1 MSPDDLTEEDFFSDD
16 TAFMLRRAQE
26 ASFAAFAARADRRG
40 LRPGHYAVLQLIDV
54 HPGISQIGLS
64 RRVGRDKTTL
74 TRTLQD
80 FEARGFIRRD
90 VDPEDRRGRFLSLLP
105 PGREYLHALQA
116 CARAHNAAL
125 AEIVGPDKD
134 KLLDIL
140 WRIIIGLD
148 KSA

>member
-1 MSPDDLTEEDFFSDD
+1 MSPDDPSDEDFFSDN
-16 TAFMLRRAQE
+16 TAFMLRRTQE
-26 ASFAAFAARADRRG
+26 ASFAAYAARADRRG

-54 HPGISQIGLS
+54 HPGISQMELS

-74 TRTLQD
+74 TRLLQD

-90 VDPEDRRGRFLSLLP
+90 VDPQDRRGRLLSLLP
-105 PGREYLHALQA
+105 PGREHLLELQA
-116 CARAHNAAL
+116 CARAHDAAL

-140 WRIIIGLD
+140 RRIIVGLD